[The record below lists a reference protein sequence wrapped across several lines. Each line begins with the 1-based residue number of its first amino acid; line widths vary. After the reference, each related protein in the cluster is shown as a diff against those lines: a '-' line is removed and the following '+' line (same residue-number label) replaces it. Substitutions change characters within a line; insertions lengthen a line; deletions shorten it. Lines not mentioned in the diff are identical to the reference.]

1 MSKSSFDI
9 ATSAR
14 QLAGA
19 LMDITDVNGEVD
31 EQAYDAWLAELETT
45 SADIKAKLQSLRAVR
60 SRLLAES
67 ETLKTE
73 AARIATMSKRRAS
86 DAVRVRG
93 YMKNLLMAHEDANPG
108 QSRVDCEDGHV
119 RLAKRTSLKV
129 ELGELWSPC
138 DYTSPFLIDQP
149 PKLDKASVKAAV
161 KNGTHT
167 IEGLGAAGLIVT
179 KSEDFHVVE
188 GK

>member
-1 MSKSSFDI
+1 MSQSSFDI
-9 ATSAR
+9 ATHAR
-14 QLAGA
+14 RLAA
-19 LMDITDVNGEVD
+19 TLMDIVDDNGEVD
-31 EQAYDAWLAELETT
+31 EQAYDAWFVELETT
-45 SADIKAKLQSLRAVR
+45 NANIKTKLQSLRAVR

-129 ELGELWSPC
+129 EFGELWSPC